1 MLEQVRKFFLPP
13 VFPNDEDKTRRARY
27 ANAIM
32 LAFLAVLIL
41 FETFIRVSENYTDLS
56 FIDLIMVGLAVL
68 FLTGLVL
75 LRKGRVQLTSILLV
89 VLVWLASNGLAVGT
103 TVRTEYKRVRIDP
116 ETLTVDISDQ
126 TYALSSGKATLNGV
140 EVTSMPLGVA
150 MACDGDTTWATSMMS
165 LRDTPFVITTK
176 YVTAG
181 TAAAGNSDPW
191 SDEQTVEGWAHGA
204 CGYLAPAGMAG
215 MPINTLEDGFVLKL
229 DWKK

>member
-75 LRKGRVQLTSILLV
+75 LRKGHVQLTSILLV
-89 VLVWLASNGLAVGT
+89 VLVWIASNGLA
-103 TVRTEYKRVRIDP
+103 
-116 ETLTVDISDQ
+116 
-126 TYALSSGKATLNGV
+126 ATGFGAKDA
-140 EVTSMPLGVA
+140 SY
-150 MACDGDTTWATSMMS
+150 
-165 LRDTPFVITTK
+165 ITNF
-176 YVTAG
+176 AII
-181 TAAAGNSDPW
+181 
-191 SDEQTVEGWAHGA
+191 
-204 CGYLAPAGMAG
+204 LMAG
-215 MPINTLEDGFVLKL
+215 LLLGWQWFGVRYRLAGGL
-229 DWKK
+229 HCW